1 VGLIGPNG
9 AGKTTLVNALMGDL
23 RPSAG
28 RVLIGGADVSRWAP
42 HRRFRAGLGR
52 TFQIAHP
59 FPAMTALESVA
70 IGPLARGDTVADAE
84 ERAIEALSLLKLGHL
99 ARRPMRELNS
109 VDAKLV
115 ELARLAAS
123 DLRIVLLDEL
133 LAGLVPA
140 ERSFIL
146 KALDEVSTASGWTVL
161 MIEHLI
167 SDVRSFCPRVVVLV
181 SGSIIADGDT
191 SAVLADERVIEAYL
205 GRRWAEAVV

>member
-1 VGLIGPNG
+1 
-9 AGKTTLVNALMGDL
+9 
-23 RPSAG
+23 
-28 RVLIGGADVSRWAP
+28 
-42 HRRFRAGLGR
+42 
-52 TFQIAHP
+52 
-59 FPAMTALESVA
+59 MTALESVA
-70 IGPLARGDTVADAE
+70 IGPLARGDTVPDAE
-84 ERAIEALSLLKLGHL
+84 ERAVEALSLLKLGHL

-146 KALDEVSTASGWTVL
+146 KTLDQVSTASGWTVL

-167 SDVRSFCPRVVVLV
+167 SDVRSFCPRVIVLV